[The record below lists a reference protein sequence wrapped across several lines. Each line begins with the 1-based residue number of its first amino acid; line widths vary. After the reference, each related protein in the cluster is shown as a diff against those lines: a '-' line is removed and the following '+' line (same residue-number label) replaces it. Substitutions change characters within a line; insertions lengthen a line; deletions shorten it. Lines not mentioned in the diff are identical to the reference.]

1 MIFSRSLSLFTLR
14 PDFLMFGVFSAPPGP
29 PVEGNEGKWGGARRD
44 TGGTP
49 EGHRTDTPEGHFR
62 SRRVPHHVPPVS
74 RHVPPC
80 PARVPPMSRPVPPKS
95 RHVRPSPAMSRP
107 MSRHVP
113 PMSRHVP
120 PKSRHV
126 PPMSRHVPPCPA
138 QVPPCPAHVPPC
150 PAQVPPKS
158 RHVPPR
164 DMSRPSPAQVPPCPA
179 QAPPCPAQVPPC
191 PAQVSPCPAQAPLR
205 FARLALEGYMIFVIF
220 QCQSCAVGTC
230 IQQLPR
236 NPTRLEVQLRFL
248 MHSTFVCSSTFLLL
262 ADGMPAKRGRGASP
276 ETSRVVQRVDREEE
290 TRTAASDRGEASRA
304 ERSRTPPPV
313 AARATWRWC
322 WILTIQDGGEE
333 VWWWRWWR
341 Q

>member
-1 MIFSRSLSLFTLR
+1 MHGLHPGLSVCVCPRGKLVFKTTCIVPTTASETTASLQSK
-14 PDFLMFGVFSAPPGP
+14 S
-29 PVEGNEGKWGGARRD
+29 
-44 TGGTP
+44 
-49 EGHRTDTPEGHFR
+49 H
-62 SRRVPHHVPPVS
+62 
-74 RHVPPC
+74 
-80 PARVPPMSRPVPPKS
+80 VPPKS
-95 RHVRPSPAMSRP
+95 RPCPA
-107 MSRHVP
+107 
-113 PMSRHVP
+113 HVP

-126 PPMSRHVPPCPA
+126 PPMPAMSRRSPA
-138 QVPPCPAHVPPC
+138 MSRPSPAMSRPS
-150 PAQVPPKS
+150 PAMS
-158 RHVPPR
+158 RPR
-164 DMSRPSPAQVPPCPA
+164 PAMSRPSPAQVPPCPA
-179 QAPPCPAQVPPC
+179 QVPPCPAQVPPC
-191 PAQVSPCPAQAPLR
+191 PAQVPPCPAQAPLR
-205 FARLALEGYMIFVIF
+205 FARLALEGYMILVIF

-236 NPTRLEVQLRFL
+236 NRTRLEVQLRFV

-290 TRTAASDRGEASRA
+290 TRAAASDRGEASRA

-322 WILTIQDGGEE
+322 CILTIQDGGEE

>member
-1 MIFSRSLSLFTLR
+1 M
-14 PDFLMFGVFSAPPGP
+14 
-29 PVEGNEGKWGGARRD
+29 
-44 TGGTP
+44 
-49 EGHRTDTPEGHFR
+49 EGHRRDISVCPA
-62 SRRVPHHVPPVS
+62 VS
-74 RHVPPC
+74 RPC
-80 PARVPPMSRPVPPKS
+80 PAVS
-95 RHVRPSPAMSRP
+95 RPSPAMSRP
-107 MSRHVP
+107 S
-113 PMSRHVP
+113 
-120 PKSRHV
+120 
-126 PPMSRHVPPCPA
+126 PA
-138 QVPPCPAHVPPC
+138 
-150 PAQVPPKS
+150 
-158 RHVPPR
+158 
-164 DMSRPSPAQVPPCPA
+164 MSRPSPALSRPSPA
-179 QAPPCPAQVPPC
+179 LSRPSPAAFC
-191 PAQVSPCPAQAPLR
+191 TFGSGGLYDFR
-205 FARLALEGYMIFVIF
+205 DF

-236 NPTRLEVQLRFL
+236 NPTRLEVQLRFV

>member
-1 MIFSRSLSLFTLR
+1 
-14 PDFLMFGVFSAPPGP
+14 MFGVFSAPPGP
-29 PVEGNEGKWGGARRD
+29 PVEGNEGKWGGTRRD

-49 EGHRTDTPEGHFR
+49 QGHRRDI
-62 SRRVPHHVPPVS
+62 SVSPPCPA
-74 RHVPPC
+74 HVPPC
-80 PARVPPMSRPVPPKS
+80 PA
-95 RHVRPSPAMSRP
+95 
-107 MSRHVP
+107 HVP
-113 PMSRHVP
+113 PCPAHVP
-120 PKSRHV
+120 PCPAHV
-126 PPMSRHVPPCPA
+126 PPCPAQVPPCPAQVPPCPA

-150 PAQVPPKS
+150 PA
-158 RHVPPR
+158 
-164 DMSRPSPAQVPPCPA
+164 
-179 QAPPCPAQVPPC
+179 
-191 PAQVSPCPAQAPLR
+191 L
-205 FARLALEGYMIFVIF
+205 F

-236 NPTRLEVQLRFL
+236 NPTRLEVQLRFV

-276 ETSRVVQRVDREEE
+276 ETSCVVQRVDREEE

-333 VWWWRWWR
+333 VWWWRW
-341 Q
+341 